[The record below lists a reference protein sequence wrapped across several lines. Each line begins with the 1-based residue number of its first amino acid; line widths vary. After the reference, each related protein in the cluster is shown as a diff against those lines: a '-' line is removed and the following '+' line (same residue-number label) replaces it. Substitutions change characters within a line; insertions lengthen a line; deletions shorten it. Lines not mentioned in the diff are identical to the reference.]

1 MRFDLC
7 CEMDLHLLVLRTLEI
22 KRNNLVISPR
32 DSSLA
37 IPYLIEFMIRMFLY
51 FCCNFLNKLL
61 CYVMLCYVMLCYVM
75 LCYVMLC
82 YVMLCYVINC
92 YYYYVKLCYVML
104 CCVVLCYVMFSE
116 YICYVITLIR
126 DMSDKL

>member
-32 DSSLA
+32 DSSLT
-37 IPYLIEFMIRMFLY
+37 EFMIGVFLY

-82 YVMLCYVINC
+82 YYKLLLLLCYAMLCYLMLCYVM
-92 YYYYVKLCYVML
+92 LCYVML
-104 CCVVLCYVMFSE
+104 CCVVLCCVMLCFLNGWFAVS
-116 YICYVITLIR
+116 R
-126 DMSDKL
+126 NQK